1 MGQYRLL
8 SEIKDMITP
17 GTTISWSEMLMQREQ
32 VGLLL
37 ICSSLKKNPWEMK
50 IQVKKYDFLVEYG
63 YNG

>member
-1 MGQYRLL
+1 
-8 SEIKDMITP
+8 
-17 GTTISWSEMLMQREQ
+17 MQREQ